1 MPITSIEP
9 RRLYRQVADQLR
21 QLIDSGE
28 FAIGTRLPGE
38 RELALQLGVS
48 RPTVRE
54 ALIALEVDGRVR
66 IRVGSGIYVLAA
78 PEQPA
83 PDSLPVA
90 GPFDILKA
98 RGLFEG
104 AVAEEAARIATAD
117 DVAGLDT
124 ILDAMKGADHPG
136 PSTVELDRAF
146 HVALADILRND
157 AVTKVVGDLFDQ
169 RINPYF
175 AQLARHFENAESWRT
190 ALAEHRAIRD
200 RLAAGDAAGARKAM
214 TEHLERSQERFSTT
228 FGTEAPAEAPRIVP
242 RRPATSRLAAA
253 AK

>member
-21 QLIDSGE
+21 RLIDSGE
-28 FAIGTRLPGE
+28 FPIGARLPTE

-83 PDSLPVA
+83 MDSLSVA

-104 AVAEEAARIATAD
+104 AVAEEAARIATAKD
-117 DVAGLDT
+117 IAALDA
-124 ILDAMKGADHPG
+124 ILDAMQGVDHPSSG
-136 PSTVELDRAF
+136 TVELDRAF
-146 HVALADILRND
+146 HVALADILGND
-157 AVTKVVGDLFDQ
+157 TVTKVVGDLFDQ

-175 AQLARHFENAESWRT
+175 AQLARHFENEASWQT
-190 ALAEHRAIRD
+190 AFAEHRAIRD
-200 RLAAGDAAGARKAM
+200 RLAAGDAAGARLAM
-214 TEHLERSQERFSTT
+214 TVHLERSQERFSTT
-228 FGTEAPAEAPRIVP
+228 FGTEAPQEEPRKVP
-242 RRPATSRLAAA
+242 RKPAGRPAAAA